1 MEGTLFVN
9 GFLSY
14 LVVYFVFI
22 AAIVIAFVIGFT
34 LRKNKNAKM
43 ITVDGAGNT
52 EDTAKT
58 DEEK

>member
-43 ITVDGAGNT
+43 ITTDGAGNT